1 MRHFAKLFRRKDI
14 ELLMFNRAFGV
25 LTKEAFNLLI
35 TRIPT
40 DDTALVVFDIDNMKG
55 FNSRLGKE
63 EVNRRL
69 AKAFSFRTNDI
80 LLGQTF
86 SGDEFAAL
94 VNQEDAYG
102 FAVRLRESLKSQ
114 GLSATIVIADYVN
127 EETFSTT
134 EHEVSQLKENNMKDR
149 IVDLRKTK

>member
-1 MRHFAKLFRRKDI
+1 MI
-14 ELLMFNRAFGV
+14 NRAFNV
-25 LTKEAFNLLI
+25 LTKEAFKLLL

-40 DDTALVVFDIDNMKG
+40 DNSALVVFDIDNMKG
-55 FNSRLGKE
+55 ANTTLGKE

-69 AKAFSFRTNDI
+69 NSAFSFRSGDT

-94 VNQEDAYG
+94 VNTDDAYG
-102 FAVRLRESLKSQ
+102 FAVRLRNSLHKH
-114 GLSATIVIADYVN
+114 GMSATIVIADYVN
-127 EETFSTT
+127 EDTFSTT
-134 EHEVSQLKENNMKDR
+134 EHEISQLKENGMKDR